1 MDPVPG
7 RFDGPPREKI
17 FNAPLLP
24 VLIAASMPAL
34 YFFQERL
41 PDQGF
46 HWAFQP
52 SSLTDG
58 GWWPGILTSML
69 LHGGW
74 AHAAVNAGFA
84 LAFGPPVAR
93 LFGGVRGGVVFLGYY
108 IVCGLV
114 GTLGYGLLHLGSDA
128 PMVGA
133 SGAVTGLLGGAI
145 RLLGAG
151 ETPRPLTD
159 RRVITMGAAILI
171 LNAIV
176 GLIGFAP
183 GVEGARIAW
192 EAHAFGFLTGL
203 LLIGPMARL
212 FGSTRTAFDSPR
224 GLGDP
229 RG

>member
-1 MDPVPG
+1 MDPASG

-34 YFFQERL
+34 YFFQQRL

-46 HWAFQP
+46 RWAFQP

-58 GWWPGILTSML
+58 GWWPGILSSML

-93 LFGGVRGGVVFLGYY
+93 LFSGVRGGVVFLGYY
-108 IVCGLV
+108 IVCGLA

-151 ETPRPLTD
+151 DTPRPLTD

-203 LLIGPMARL
+203 LLIGPLARL
-212 FGSTRTAFDSPR
+212 FGSTGTAFDSPG